1 MKIRICWVIPTLEEG
16 GAEKQLSLL
25 AQGIDRERFEPT
37 VVVLT
42 RTGPRRAE
50 IDRAGVTVVDIHKRS
65 KFDPLAWWRLRGEL
79 RRLAPHL
86 VHCWL
91 FAGNSYGRTAA
102 ISAGVP
108 VVLGGERCVDPWKGT
123 RHGWLDRCLAS
134 KTAGIVTNSQGV
146 VDFYA
151 GRGIA
156 RDKFFVIPNGLP
168 AADVPPL
175 TRAEAAQRM
184 GVDPRR
190 FLIGSVGRLWPQ
202 KGHKDMIWAGEM
214 LRMLHENTTLLF
226 LGEGPE
232 RQRLEHYRDQV
243 RAAKEVKFL
252 GHRSDVAQLLPHF
265 DLYWNASLYEGQSNA
280 ILEAMQAGVPIVA
293 TDIAG
298 NRDLIE
304 NERNGM
310 LFPPGDVGALM
321 KISHQLIESPESR
334 QRLAAAAREKAQRDF
349 SVGAMIA
356 AHEALYERL
365 VDRARA

>member
-1 MKIRICWVIPTLEEG
+1 MKIRICWVIPTLDEG

-91 FAGNSYGRTAA
+91 FAANSYGRTAA
-102 ISAGVP
+102 IHERVP
-108 VVLGGERCVDPWKGT
+108 VILGGERCVDPWKGT
-123 RHGWLDRCLAS
+123 RHAWLDRWLAS

-146 VDFYA
+146 VDFYR
-151 GRGIA
+151 GRGIPGE
-156 RDKFFVIPNGLP
+156 KFFVIPNGL
-168 AADVPPL
+168 AAAEAPSL
-175 TRAEAAQRM
+175 TRSEAAQRL
-184 GVDPRR
+184 GVDPQR

-214 LRMLHENTTLLF
+214 LRMLHENTTLFF

-265 DLYWNASLYEGQSNA
+265 DLYWTASLYEGQSNA
-280 ILEAMQAGVPIVA
+280 ILEAMQAGVPVVA
-293 TDIAG
+293 SDIAG

-304 NERNGM
+304 NDRTGM

-321 KISHQLIESPESR
+321 KISHQLMESPEWR
-334 QRLAAAAREKAQRDF
+334 HRLATAAREKAHRHF
-349 SVGAMIA
+349 SVSAMIA

-365 VDRARA
+365 VDRARR